1 MSESKVT
8 DKFKVGNKKQKC
20 IQRVTS
26 VRWKNKRCPIFLYPN
41 SKNIYQ
47 LSLTKKK
54 NVFLREPGIM
64 YHTCDDSYMVYSG

>member
-54 NVFLREPGIM
+54 MCL
-64 YHTCDDSYMVYSG
+64 